1 MAVGGRDNSDTWRPT
16 FGYLVLLA
24 RNRFRRLR
32 RQGVLTVARSDLRR
46 THAAA
51 RRTRW
56 ALTHDVSPNAVPT
69 FIVGV
74 QRSGTDMLVHAFKES
89 AEVVVYNESMDSRA
103 FSSFAL
109 RSDEVIRQLVSR
121 SRHRCVVF
129 KSLLDSHRV
138 AHLLTELGTPSR
150 GRAVWAYRSMEGRV
164 RSLLAVWPE
173 SNWRALRDVAAGV
186 SRWEGSGLNEE
197 HLALVRSFD
206 YDRMTPD
213 SGAALHWYLR
223 NSFFFELDLY
233 HRPDVALVSY
243 ERMIDEPARFLEM
256 LCAFVGISYDS
267 RMTRGIGRRPDPI
280 GRQLHVD
287 PRIRELCEALEVRL
301 DAEFGSRVA
310 SGSVTRVSPEPKAS
324 AVQTQ

>member
-1 MAVGGRDNSDTWRPT
+1 
-16 FGYLVLLA
+16 
-24 RNRFRRLR
+24 
-32 RQGVLTVARSDLRR
+32 
-46 THAAA
+46 
-51 RRTRW
+51 
-56 ALTHDVSPNAVPT
+56 
-69 FIVGV
+69 
-74 QRSGTDMLVHAFKES
+74 MLVHAFKES
-89 AEVVVYNESMDSRA
+89 AEVAVYNESMDSRA

-109 RSDEVIRQLVSR
+109 RSDEVIRELVSR

-129 KSLLDSHRV
+129 KSPLDSHRV
-138 AHLLTELGTPSR
+138 VHLLAELGTPSR
-150 GRAVWAYRSMEGRV
+150 GRAIWAYRSMEGRV

-186 SRWEGSGLNEE
+186 SRWEGSGLSEE
-197 HLALVRSFD
+197 QLALVRSFD

-233 HRPDVALVSY
+233 QRPDIALVSY
-243 ERMIDEPARFLEM
+243 ERMIDDPARFLEM

-280 GRQLHVD
+280 GRHLDVD

-310 SGSVTRVSPEPKAS
+310 SGSVASVSPAPTAS
-324 AVQTQ
+324 AVQT